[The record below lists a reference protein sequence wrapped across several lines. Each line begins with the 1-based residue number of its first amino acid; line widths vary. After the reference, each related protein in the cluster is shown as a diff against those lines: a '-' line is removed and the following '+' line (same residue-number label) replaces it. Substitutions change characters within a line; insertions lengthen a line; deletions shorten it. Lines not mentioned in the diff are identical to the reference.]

1 MNTKH
6 ELLAPAGD
14 MNCLMQA
21 VANGADAVYVGL
33 KKFGARQFANNF
45 DNQEIVNAVK
55 LCHLYDVKLFVTM
68 NTLVKDD
75 EVAEFLGQVDYLYQI
90 GVDALIMQDF
100 GMINLV
106 RERYP
111 DFEIHASTQ
120 ANNTT
125 KETVEL
131 YHSIGVKRV
140 VLSRELSL
148 KEIEAIK
155 TPIEK
160 EVFIHGA
167 LCISYSGCCLMSSMI
182 GDRSANKGECA
193 GVCRLPYILKK
204 GEKVRKEKAYLL
216 STKELNTAPRIRELI
231 DSDIYS
237 FKIEGRMKSPEYVGF
252 VTSYYRKLIDT
263 YASTNSL
270 EEDTNKLKTIFNR
283 DFTTGRLFEES
294 DSEIMNT
301 ETPNHIGLEIG
312 EVIEVTDKKIKIKL
326 TRPLNQQD
334 GIRFKRDG
342 SGFIVNYLY
351 DENDNLVNSAD
362 SICYVDNT
370 VGLKSKDIV
379 CKTLDYK
386 LNKEIDKLPPRKVQI
401 TMNFRANIGT
411 PMHLE
416 ISDGVNTIIKESTPI
431 EEAEKAPMPM
441 EKIKEH
447 LERLGDTP
455 FISRNTIIDADP
467 NIFISI
473 KELNALRRET
483 IQELQEKRMESSRT
497 GTPQNINFVNMPIS
511 SEKGFTVEVNTKEQL
526 EKARKLNALRIY
538 TSNESLYNEYKMEE
552 TLYYKL
558 PRCYTQVEGR
568 LKRKNLV
575 GDYFDYVDK
584 DELIGDAGLNVTN
597 IYTAYYL
604 YKLGLKT
611 VTLSQELTSE
621 EVVSFINDFAKTF
634 NRYPRIEVFTYGRVE
649 DMLIKGNILD
659 LASNDKTYRLV
670 DPQEREF
677 PVYFDGHQTHV
688 MDFEKANRESLK
700 DISDYVVYR
709 FSFDQEDQF
718 EMEKIIKGYIKK

>member
-252 VTSYYRKLIDT
+252 VTNYYRKLIDT

-270 EEDTNKLKTIFNR
+270 EEDTDKLKTIFNR

-312 EVIEVTDKKIKIKL
+312 EVIEYKPDKIYKI
-326 TRPLNQQD
+326 
-334 GIRFKRDG
+334 
-342 SGFIVNYLY
+342 
-351 DENDNLVNSAD
+351 
-362 SICYVDNT
+362 
-370 VGLKSKDIV
+370 
-379 CKTLDYK
+379 
-386 LNKEIDKLPPRKVQI
+386 
-401 TMNFRANIGT
+401 
-411 PMHLE
+411 
-416 ISDGVNTIIKESTPI
+416 
-431 EEAEKAPMPM
+431 
-441 EKIKEH
+441 
-447 LERLGDTP
+447 
-455 FISRNTIIDADP
+455 
-467 NIFISI
+467 
-473 KELNALRRET
+473 
-483 IQELQEKRMESSRT
+483 
-497 GTPQNINFVNMPIS
+497 
-511 SEKGFTVEVNTKEQL
+511 
-526 EKARKLNALRIY
+526 
-538 TSNESLYNEYKMEE
+538 
-552 TLYYKL
+552 
-558 PRCYTQVEGR
+558 
-568 LKRKNLV
+568 
-575 GDYFDYVDK
+575 
-584 DELIGDAGLNVTN
+584 
-597 IYTAYYL
+597 
-604 YKLGLKT
+604 
-611 VTLSQELTSE
+611 
-621 EVVSFINDFAKTF
+621 
-634 NRYPRIEVFTYGRVE
+634 
-649 DMLIKGNILD
+649 
-659 LASNDKTYRLV
+659 
-670 DPQEREF
+670 
-677 PVYFDGHQTHV
+677 
-688 MDFEKANRESLK
+688 
-700 DISDYVVYR
+700 
-709 FSFDQEDQF
+709 
-718 EMEKIIKGYIKK
+718 